1 MGFTKVKVEICNPK
15 MPEKWKE
22 VELLADTGAMYS
34 VVQSGTL
41 KKLEI
46 EPIGKRKF
54 TLANGEKIE
63 REIGGALYRIGEYEG
78 YASVIFGLGSD
89 KVLLGVTALEEMGLQ
104 VDPITKELKPAE
116 LLLFKTVKSFSF

>member
-1 MGFTKVKVEICNPK
+1 MGFTKVKVEICNSK
-15 MPEKWKE
+15 MQEKWKE

>member
-22 VELLADTGAMYS
+22 VGLLADTGAMYS
-34 VVQSGTL
+34 VVQSETL
-41 KKLEI
+41 RELEI

-78 YASVIFGLGSD
+78 YASVIFGLESD
-89 KVLLGVTALEEMGLQ
+89 KELLGVTALEEMGLQ
-104 VDPITKELKPAE
+104 VDPITKELKPVE
-116 LLLFKTVKSFSF
+116 LLLLNFGY